1 VGIGIDLWH
10 GLARRSQ
17 AKAARRPQGLIS
29 SHLCVFALVF
39 RLMKQFDYLILG
51 SGIAGLSFALKA
63 ASHGRVAIVTKK
75 DRAESNTNYAQGG
88 IASVTGKD
96 DSFELH
102 VRDTLTAGAGLCK
115 EPVVRTI
122 VEEGPA
128 RVQELIEFGM
138 KFSESEHR
146 AKDGSREL
154 DLGREGGHSRRRIL
168 HAKDMTGHEIESA
181 LLNAISKQSNI
192 SIFENHLA
200 IDLIPSQK
208 FGIKDGNRC
217 LGAYVYDKK
226 NNQVDTFSAPVTL
239 LATGGCGKVYLY
251 TTNPDIATGDGVA
264 MAYRA
269 GASVAN
275 MEFVQFHP
283 TCLYHP
289 RAKSFLISEAV
300 RGEGGV
306 LKNLAGVEFMEG
318 VHPLKSLAPRDIVA
332 RAVDSE
338 MKRTGADYV
347 LLDITHKPAK
357 FIIEHFPNIYKTC
370 LAYGIDITK
379 EPIPVVPAAHY
390 QCGGVVTNVDGE
402 TDIPGLFAVGEV
414 ACTGLHGANRLASNS
429 LLEALVCAHRA
440 AEKVTSQ
447 PPPPVNH
454 ASIPAWQPGN
464 AANPDELVVVSHNWD
479 EIRRLMWDYVGIVRT
494 NKRLERAQSRIA
506 NLQEEIREYYWN
518 FIVTSDLLEL
528 RNIATVAELIIRC
541 ALLRPES
548 RGLHY
553 NLDFPHPNPDMAQ
566 RDTVLRR

>member
-1 VGIGIDLWH
+1 
-10 GLARRSQ
+10 
-17 AKAARRPQGLIS
+17 
-29 SHLCVFALVF
+29 
-39 RLMKQFDYLILG
+39 MKQFDYLVLG
-51 SGIAGLSFALKA
+51 SGIAGLSFALKVA
-63 ASHGRVAIVTKK
+63 PHGKVAIVTKK

-88 IASVTGKD
+88 IAAVTGKD

-102 VRDTLTAGAGLCK
+102 VRDTLEAGAGLCK
-115 EPVVRTI
+115 EKVVRTI

-128 RVQELIEFGM
+128 RIHELIEFGM
-138 KFSESEHR
+138 KFSESENR
-146 AKDGSREL
+146 ADDGSREL

-181 LLNAISKQSNI
+181 LLDAISKQPNI

-200 IDLIPSQK
+200 IDLIPSWK
-208 FGIKDGNRC
+208 FDLKDGNRC
-217 LGAYVYDKK
+217 LGAYVYDK
-226 NNQVDTFSAPVTL
+226 NANRVETFAARVTL

-251 TTNPDIATGDGVA
+251 TTNPDIATGDGMA

-289 RAKSFLISEAV
+289 KAKSFLVSEAV

-306 LKNLAGVEFMEG
+306 LKNLDGVEFMDG
-318 VHPLKSLAPRDIVA
+318 VHPLKSLAPRDVVA
-332 RAVDSE
+332 RAIDSE
-338 MKRTGADYV
+338 MKKTGADHV
-347 LLDITHKPAK
+347 VLDITHKPAK
-357 FIIEHFPNIYKTC
+357 FIIERFPNIYKTC
-370 LAYGIDITK
+370 LGYGIDITK

-390 QCGGVVTNVDGE
+390 QCGGVVTNIDGE
-402 TDIPGLFAVGEV
+402 TDIGGLFAVGEV

-440 AEKVTSQ
+440 AEKVIRQ
-447 PPPPVNH
+447 PPPPMGQF
-454 ASIPAWQPGN
+454 SIPAWQSGN
-464 AANPDELVVVSHNWD
+464 ATNADELVVVSHNWD

-494 NKRLERAQSRIA
+494 NKRLERAQKRIA

-528 RNIATVAELIIRC
+528 RNIATVAELIVRC
-541 ALLRPES
+541 ALSRPES

-553 NLDFPHPNPDMAQ
+553 NLDFPNANPDWAQ